1 VANPVQTY
9 LSDLRD
15 IRSSGAGV
23 EETSYYVPLANLL
36 NEIGNQLKPKVRA
49 ILQLQNSGAGLPD
62 GGFFTPDQLK
72 HKDLDK
78 PLLGQLPSRG
88 VIEVKG
94 TGDDVDKV
102 AETKQVF
109 DRWVTQ

>member
-1 VANPVQTY
+1 
-9 LSDLRD
+9 
-15 IRSSGAGV
+15 
-23 EETSYYVPLANLL
+23 
-36 NEIGNQLKPKVRA
+36 
-49 ILQLQNSGAGLPD
+49 
-62 GGFFTPDQLK
+62 
-72 HKDLDK
+72 
-78 PLLGQLPSRG
+78 